1 LSDRVGGAP
10 TLEERIDDIRA
21 VMDAARSEKA
31 FIHGYSEGASMACL
45 FGATYPERT
54 LGLILWGAQA
64 RWVKT
69 DDYSWGLTE
78 EENEKMIKELEDNG
92 VNSEYLTGAG
102 AGVPKNDPAYLDWAI
117 RYLRSAASPASFAA
131 LERMNSN
138 IDIRAILPSIHVPT
152 LVMNRTG
159 DPVANVEA
167 ARDLAAR
174 ISGARFVEYPG
185 NTHSIALDD
194 VDKILAEIEQF
205 VVGRRGSASSDRVL
219 ATILFGDIVGSTDHV
234 ARLGDRKWRD
244 LLDRYNLVVSKEL
257 SSFRGVEVKKTG
269 DGFLATFD
277 GPSRAIRCACS
288 IRDSVRQ
295 IGIETRQG
303 LHTGECE
310 MINNDIGG
318 ISVHLAARIADAA
331 NPGKVLVSSTVKDLV
346 AGSSFSFEDKGNRIL
361 KGVPGQWR
369 LFQVEES

>member
-1 LSDRVGGAP
+1 MR
-10 TLEERIDDIRA
+10 
-21 VMDAARSEKA
+21 
-31 FIHGYSEGASMACL
+31 EG
-45 FGATYPERT
+45 
-54 LGLILWGAQA
+54 
-64 RWVKT
+64 
-69 DDYSWGLTE
+69 
-78 EENEKMIKELEDNG
+78 
-92 VNSEYLTGAG
+92 
-102 AGVPKNDPAYLDWAI
+102 
-117 RYLRSAASPASFAA
+117 
-131 LERMNSN
+131 
-138 IDIRAILPSIHVPT
+138 
-152 LVMNRTG
+152 
-159 DPVANVEA
+159 
-167 ARDLAAR
+167 
-174 ISGARFVEYPG
+174 PG
-185 NTHSIALDD
+185 
-194 VDKILAEIEQF
+194 
-205 VVGRRGSASSDRVL
+205 SDRVL
-219 ATILFGDIVGSTDHV
+219 ATILFGDIVGSADHV